1 MNDVTSYAFVS
12 DGTVLDGEKGRIEFA
27 LDGHW
32 AAPDRYRYSFTVDG
46 PDGPAA
52 GTITE
57 VGGRGVG
64 EGYDDWHGTL
74 PFAGAGPG
82 LPRRFGRP
90 EVLPLDDAAI
100 VQVPADGEAAY
111 LIVGTRSITVRGGL
125 GARMRVDVDVEMV
138 IDGESFL
145 LREKKERWEFTSF
158 VEPDGGSSPEPDR
171 TVVHDLTFG
180 FSRFNVPVDIVLPAD
195 PDGPTPAPTPTTT
208 PPPPPS
214 AP

>member
-12 DGTVLDGEKGRIEFA
+12 EGTVVDGERGRIEFT

-32 AAPDRYRYSFTVDG
+32 SAPDRYRFSFTVDG

-52 GTITE
+52 GTMTL

-64 EGYDDWHGTL
+64 EGFDDWHGTL
-74 PFAGAGPG
+74 PFMNPTGG
-82 LPRRFGRP
+82 LPRRFGQP
-90 EVLPLDDAAI
+90 EVVPLADAAI
-100 VQVPADGEAAY
+100 VQAPADGEAAY
-111 LIVGTRSITVRGGL
+111 LIVGTRSTTVRGGL
-125 GARMRVDVDVEMV
+125 GASMRLDVEMV
-138 IDGESFL
+138 IDRDSFL

-158 VEPDGGSSPEPDR
+158 VEADGGGSPEPDR